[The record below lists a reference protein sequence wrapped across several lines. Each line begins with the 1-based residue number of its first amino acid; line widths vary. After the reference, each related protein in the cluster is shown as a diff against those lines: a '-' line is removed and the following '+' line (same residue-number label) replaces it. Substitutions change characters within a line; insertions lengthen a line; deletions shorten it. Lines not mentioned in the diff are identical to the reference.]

1 MSQRVVRVNEL
12 LKREISHVLHTRYR
26 SESVQITILGVD
38 TSPNLRNA
46 RVMFSTHGDE
56 VARMRADNLFRK
68 HAESIRREVGAVVS
82 LKFLPHLHFHYDP
95 GADAGA
101 RINELLDE
109 MGLEGEPIDLPT
121 PDESGDFKNE

>member
-56 VARMRADNLFRK
+56 VARTRADILFRK

-109 MGLEGEPIDLPT
+109 MGLEGELVDTQAPEELGDMK
-121 PDESGDFKNE
+121 DE